1 MFSKYLKSLSILK
14 KFLFINFI
22 IFTIIGLFTIIYL
35 NNIQPN
41 LIKKKSINHTNII
54 NNTIDNLL
62 RLEIKFVTEDIRK
75 FLFSTRF
82 IFQNLDRVIFF
93 DNNLNLVGDTDTLD
107 LDPRAFSTRLNDIEF
122 ESLNEQKINK
132 ENKDKSNN
140 NIEKKF
146 LSFELI
152 LKKYVSSD
160 EYGAPFTF
168 AQENFN
174 QFKLTTIKNVTKE
187 DLNIG
192 YILIT
197 ENAND
202 IKVAIDE
209 RKAFV
214 IRTAISVGFVILIF
228 SFVLSRY
235 FIKPIQNLVSYT
247 KNIKEK
253 SHEKLSIDNLKNRND
268 ELGLLSNS
276 LEDMTTELQKR
287 VAHAENFSTDLV
299 HEIRNPLASL
309 KSASEILKDTNSLDQ
324 RLKLLNILS
333 HDVLRIER
341 LITDYS
347 QMLKDEVAL
356 SNEKIEKI
364 NIEKLKV
371 RNDELGLLSNSLD
384 DMTLELKKRIFN
396 AENFSTDL
404 VHEIRNP
411 LASLKSAS
419 EILHDSKDADQRL
432 KLVNILSHDVQ
443 RIERLITDYSQMLKD
458 EVALSNEKIE
468 KINVE
473 PIIESVVDDF
483 NSIYNVK
490 KGINI
495 KYKNDGKKE
504 YLING
509 IENRI
514 EQIIANLLDNSISFT
529 KKGGEILVD
538 VSLSTDNKIII
549 KIIDEGQG
557 FKEKD
562 TSKIFNRF
570 YSNRPDKFG
579 EHSGLGLNIVK
590 NLVDLHDGKIVA
602 SNRLDGDGA
611 IMEISFPTS

>member
-41 LIKKKSINHTNII
+41 LIKKKSINHINII
-54 NNTIDNLL
+54 NNTVDNLL
-62 RLEIKFVTEDIRK
+62 RLEVKFITEDIRK

-93 DNNLNLVGDTDTLD
+93 DNDLNLIGDTDTLD

-122 ESLNEQKINK
+122 ESLNEKKINK
-132 ENKDKSNN
+132 ENKDKSKNVD
-140 NIEKKF
+140 EKKF
-146 LSFELI
+146 ISFELI

-160 EYGAPFTF
+160 EYGDPFTF
-168 AQENFN
+168 AKEDFN

-309 KSASEILKDTNSLDQ
+309 KSASEILKDTNSSDQ

-333 HDVLRIER
+333 HDVL
-341 LITDYS
+341 
-347 QMLKDEVAL
+347 
-356 SNEKIEKI
+356 
-364 NIEKLKV
+364 
-371 RNDELGLLSNSLD
+371 
-384 DMTLELKKRIFN
+384 
-396 AENFSTDL
+396 
-404 VHEIRNP
+404 
-411 LASLKSAS
+411 
-419 EILHDSKDADQRL
+419 
-432 KLVNILSHDVQ
+432 

-538 VSLSTDNKIII
+538 VSISTHNKIII